1 MKKTLT
7 LIIILVS
14 RLQKML
20 KMLVLFV
27 RKLCLNYFPVS
38 RLIWKMKTVHINV
51 SDKVSQ
57 THNYL
62 PWPAPLHTDE
72 QTKQIVLRITINIT
86 MKLIEI
92 QATPALMRSKNMKHH
107 FLENISGYI
116 LIQRKVL
123 VISCSSIEQRTFP
136 VKCCCCCGAGART
149 LTVKASASNNQ

>member
-1 MKKTLT
+1 M
-7 LIIILVS
+7 S
-14 RLQKML
+14 RPQTACI
-20 KMLVLFV
+20 V

-123 VISCSSIEQRTFP
+123 VISCSRHCATTISSEVLLLLWR
-136 VKCCCCCGAGART
+136 RR
-149 LTVKASASNNQ
+149 

>member
-1 MKKTLT
+1 M
-7 LIIILVS
+7 S
-14 RLQKML
+14 RLKTML
-20 KMLVLFV
+20 KMLVLYW
-27 RKLCLNYFPVS
+27 KLCLNYFQVS

-86 MKLIEI
+86 MILIEI
-92 QATPALMRSKNMKHH
+92 QATPALMRSENMKHH

-123 VISCSSIEQRTFP
+123 VISCSRHWATNISSEVLLLLWR
-136 VKCCCCCGAGART
+136 RR
-149 LTVKASASNNQ
+149 